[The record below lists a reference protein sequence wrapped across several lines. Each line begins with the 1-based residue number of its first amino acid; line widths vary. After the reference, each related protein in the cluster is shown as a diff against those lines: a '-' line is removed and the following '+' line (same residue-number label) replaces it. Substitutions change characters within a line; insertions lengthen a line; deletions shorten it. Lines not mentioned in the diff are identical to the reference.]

1 MRTPRALPAVKAPKR
16 AVDPRLALALR
27 VLLEG
32 RHRGRANGA
41 TWEHLRDELVAEGH
55 EVGVVRRL
63 QEAASHLRRV
73 GTNGSKVRVGATS
86 AAGVYVIVDAEDQK
100 LAVSERLKR
109 LRAEA
114 DEIAALDVALAAEI
128 IGFLARVDPR
138 VDAVEEAIRNA
149 ADDRGATAGP
159 ETSADVAGPAISA
172 VRPPGLAG
180 THPPPLPATP
190 GPANEPSQRARPTQ
204 LGLAGGAW

>member
-1 MRTPRALPAVKAPKR
+1 MRTPRALPPVKAPKR

-41 TWEHLRDELVAEGH
+41 TWEHLRDELVAEGQ

-73 GTNGSKVRVGATS
+73 EKVAIGATS
-86 AAGVYVIVDAEDQK
+86 QAGVFLIVDAEDKK
-100 LAVSERLKR
+100 LAVGERLKR

-114 DEIAALDVALAAEI
+114 DEIAALDVSLYERIA
-128 IGFLARVDPR
+128 GFLAKVLPDE
-138 VDAVEEAIRNA
+138 DAVEEAMRSLA
-149 ADDRGATAGP
+149 A
-159 ETSADVAGPAISA
+159 VAPA
-172 VRPPGLAG
+172 
-180 THPPPLPATP
+180 PPPAPP
-190 GPANEPSQRARPTQ
+190 PANMPAFPPTQ
-204 LGLAGGAW
+204 LGLLGGLR

>member
-63 QEAASHLRRV
+63 QEAASHLRRID
-73 GTNGSKVRVGATS
+73 KVAIGATS
-86 AAGVYVIVDAEDQK
+86 KSGVFLIVDAADQR

-114 DEIAALDVALAAEI
+114 DEIAALDVSLHERIAA
-128 IGFLARVDPR
+128 FLTHVLPGE
-138 VDAVEEAIRNA
+138 DAVEEAVRALA
-149 ADDRGATAGP
+149 A
-159 ETSADVAGPAISA
+159 PA
-172 VRPPGLAG
+172 
-180 THPPPLPATP
+180 PPPPAP
-190 GPANEPSQRARPTQ
+190 VAPPPANMPAFPPTQ
-204 LGLAGGAW
+204 LGLLGGLR